1 MLKKLFIEKKIY
13 PIGLGCNL
21 ANYKNNN
28 SYKDFK
34 KIIYHAIKNKVNF
47 LDTAPAYG
55 KGESEKIIGQI
66 KNKKNLFITTKISP
80 EMLSPKKIELSLMQ
94 SLKNLKIEQIDLL
107 QIHWPNPDI
116 NVYHSI
122 DKLIELKERKIIKA
136 IGLCNYN
143 FFEMQ
148 DILKKFKDVISSFQ
162 IEYSLF
168 DRTIDGKFNN
178 LLKENNIQIIAY
190 SPLAQGNICNGKK
203 QMEIIMN
210 ISKEY
215 NLTPAQF
222 VLNWIV
228 KKKKYIPLTHTVNK
242 IRLLENINSIKKNIY
257 IEDFYILEKKIF
269 TKLQYIATK
278 KIIFFSRQSKNN
290 YKNKKEALANKFEMT
305 PSPVNF
311 SRNIKNKF
319 IKPIRLKEKKIN
331 KNKELYLAEGR
342 LRFWAWIIAF
352 GWKEKIP
359 SLIWKE

>member
-1 MLKKLFIEKKIY
+1 
-13 PIGLGCNL
+13 
-21 ANYKNNN
+21 
-28 SYKDFK
+28 
-34 KIIYHAIKNKVNF
+34 
-47 LDTAPAYG
+47 
-55 KGESEKIIGQI
+55 
-66 KNKKNLFITTKISP
+66 
-80 EMLSPKKIELSLMQ
+80 
-94 SLKNLKIEQIDLL
+94 
-107 QIHWPNPDI
+107 
-116 NVYHSI
+116 
-122 DKLIELKERKIIKA
+122 
-136 IGLCNYN
+136 
-143 FFEMQ
+143 
-148 DILKKFKDVISSFQ
+148 
-162 IEYSLF
+162 LF

-203 QMEIIMN
+203 QMETIMN
-210 ISKEY
+210 ISKKY

-278 KIIFFSRQSKNN
+278 KIIFFSKQPKNN

-305 PSPVNF
+305 PSPMNF

-319 IKPIRLKEKKIN
+319 IKPIRLKEKNTNKI
-331 KNKELYLAEGR
+331 KKLYLVEGR
-342 LRFWAWIIAF
+342 LRFWGWIIAF

-359 SLIWKE
+359 SLIWKK